1 MGYAVIIIIAILIIA
16 GVSNSSKNKEKSKKD
31 TTIETSTSITAP
43 DYTQGYKSK
52 WMFSCNE
59 KDAYKKIKEI
69 TDELNLVLFAKV
81 RLFDLIEPKKGIENG
96 QIYQNKIQSKHV
108 DFVICDSKLVARV
121 VIEYDDASHDA
132 QTREERD
139 IFVNAALSNCG
150 YKVLHMRSIE
160 PDKLKNQLTSV
171 FFPVSS

>member
-1 MGYAVIIIIAILIIA
+1 MEYAVILIIA
-16 GVSNSSKNKEKSKKD
+16 IGIIAAVSKNFTNKEKDKK
-31 TTIETSTSITAP
+31 ELNSEKSTSVNAP

-52 WMFSCNE
+52 WMFSYNE

-69 TDELNLVLFAKV
+69 TDELNLVLFSKV

-121 VIEYDDASHDA
+121 VIEYDDSSHDA
-132 QTREERD
+132 QAREERD
-139 IFVNAALSNCG
+139 VFVNAALSNCG

-160 PDKLKNQLTSV
+160 PDKLKNELTSV
-171 FFPVSS
+171 FTSTI